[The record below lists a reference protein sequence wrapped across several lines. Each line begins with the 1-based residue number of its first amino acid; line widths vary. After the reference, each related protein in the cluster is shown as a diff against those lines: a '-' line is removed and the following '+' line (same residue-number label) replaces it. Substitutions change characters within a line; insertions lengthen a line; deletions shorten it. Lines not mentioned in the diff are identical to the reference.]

1 MADELFEKGVA
12 IREEMF
18 GAEHGRAKIEAAPE
32 YTRDFED
39 LVTRYVFGETW
50 GREGLSRA
58 ERSMVTLAML
68 VALGRT
74 WEVKVHTQG
83 AIANGVS
90 KDQIKEIMMNAA
102 IYCGI
107 PAANDGFMNSL
118 EVLDSLGV
126 E

>member
-1 MADELFEKGVA
+1 MSDELFEKGVA
-12 IREEMF
+12 IREDMF

-39 LVTRYVFGETW
+39 LVTRYVFGDVW

-58 ERSMVTLAML
+58 ERSMVTLSML

-107 PAANDGFMNSL
+107 PAANDGFMTSK
-118 EVLDSLGV
+118 EVLEQLGV

>member
-1 MADELFEKGVA
+1 MSDELFEKGVA
-12 IREEMF
+12 IREDMF

-39 LVTRYVFGETW
+39 LVTRYVFGDVW

-102 IYCGI
+102 VYCGI
-107 PAANDGFMNSL
+107 PAANDGFMTSK
-118 EVLDSLGV
+118 EVLKQLGV

>member
-1 MADELFEKGVA
+1 MSDELFEKGVA
-12 IREEMF
+12 IREDMF
-18 GAEHGRAKIEAAPE
+18 GAEHGRKKIEAAPE

-39 LVTRYVFGETW
+39 LVTRYVFGDIW

-58 ERSMVTLAML
+58 ERSMITLAML

-83 AIANGVS
+83 AIANGVT
-90 KDQIKEIMMNAA
+90 KEQIKEIMMNAA

-107 PAANDGFMNSL
+107 PAANDGFMNAN
-118 EVLDSLGV
+118 EVLESLGV